1 MADFRL
7 GRLKFNWRGD
17 WAAATAYVIDDIVK
31 FGANTY
37 VATANH
43 TSVSTAAQW
52 YGTDAGSWSLHTEG
66 IYNAGDWAATTFYKN
81 NDIVKYGNILYRT
94 TTPHTS
100 TATFDPAKFSA
111 YLDGLKFEDTW
122 DSATEYQKGDIVT
135 YGGYSYIAL
144 QTSTAIQPN
153 NGIGVQWD
161 ILTTGFKVVGN
172 WNSTTTYK
180 PGDVVLL
187 GGNSYVAKTTN
198 INSSPASNPSDWDF
212 IVGGFTWRGTWD
224 VGTTYFPGDAVT
236 RNSNS
241 HICVAEN
248 TAQAPETDTNG
259 TYWNSLAE
267 GASANVLTTSGD
279 VLYQG
284 GAGPARLPIGTENKV
299 LTVSSEGYPAW
310 KESHV
315 THRVY
320 YVTPEG
326 SDLNAGNSI
335 TAAWRTVRHAVDNV
349 TGPATI
355 YVKAGTYNEI
365 LPMRIPEQVGIVGDN
380 LRTSRIQPRTGE
392 PSSVVKLT
400 LAQVPDASYRVLGS
414 TITSG
419 DGSKSGEIIDVREG
433 GSDIYVQTDGF
444 ENNKT
449 ADAYNLLTS
458 NTQFLVKE
466 TLAKAA
472 AGGVTITNPPGGDA
486 SVFEGKLAT
495 LIQDITANL
504 GYGGNDRVYDTLN
517 DWITNNY
524 WNGNEAEVVSI
535 LGYFTPLAKDV
546 INNETI
552 TVTGTHGLTQVI
564 NNSITDINT
573 ISANVTCV
581 VQDAA
586 ITTLVGVAT
595 TGLTSGLG
603 SITRDANQN
612 LWTTTDTFE
621 AGATDIAISSVT
633 PIMNENLTM
642 WMLGSTTMLKD
653 MVMDGMVGFVPSVS
667 DPKDLNTATIG
678 GVYVRLD
685 PNSPIKR
692 SPYVSN
698 CSCFG
703 ATGVGAIIDG
713 DVHAK
718 WDNTAQFTPTGAT
731 YNPSTGDLELTLGS
745 GHGLTTGSSIQ
756 LAQASITFNCTKNG
770 GASNHAYPRTTDP
783 VFGKEIPIIATS
795 NTTITINVG
804 VAAPADQYAHT
815 FVSASANAVIFD
827 NRSNKT
833 MVFDSWTQIHEDGG
847 VGFWCT
853 NKAGAEIVSC
863 FTYYC
868 HVSYASTRGGR
879 IRSLAGNSSWG
890 TYGIVSSGYDTTETT
905 LDGKIDGLSLEYDE
919 ATIVPGATDSIWLT
933 GERVIGLTSGAVGEI
948 ISVQAG
954 VSKILYRPFKGT
966 FVQNEVIDGQTSGV
980 QGNLVNNADAVGG
993 QNGFVLA
1000 ITGRTAAP
1008 VPGGSMEFV
1017 TGAGGLGEEPFT
1029 FVIANSSYTAPAGRG
1044 NLTVTRGLLG
1054 SAAASHLGLELITRY
1069 QYGGATNLS
1078 SAVNSASDSTIYVN
1092 TISGFSI
1099 GAYLI
1104 IGDEMMGITSFPT
1117 ATSMDVTR
1125 GVEGTNATAH
1135 NNGESVRAIEIKV
1148 VDQTDTLR
1156 DITSSQTDVRIT
1168 DASGFNINDYI
1179 KIDNEFMQVTQSQTD
1194 STGTALVVLAAEKP
1208 TRTFD
1213 GQDYKIRYG
1222 YSQVRLTGHDFL
1234 DLGTGNKI
1242 QTNWPGDPLVDPA
1255 PGNEVTEDFPG
1266 RVFFVSTDQDG
1277 NFTVGRYFKVNQ
1289 ATGSTTLNASSFD
1302 LSGLSSLRL
1311 GSIGAQLGESITEF
1325 SSDVT
1330 LSANSNQ
1337 KVPTQRAVKTYVDTT
1352 RTTKGYVFWAG
1363 SV

>member
-17 WAAATAYVIDDIVK
+17 WTAATAYVIDDIVK

-37 VATANH
+37 VASANH
-43 TSVSTAAQW
+43 TSVSSAAQW

-66 IYNAGDWAATTFYKN
+66 IYNAGEWAAATFYKL

-94 TTPHTS
+94 TTPHTT
-100 TATFDPAKFSA
+100 TATFDIAKFSA

-135 YGGYSYIAL
+135 YGGYSYVAL

-172 WNSTTTYK
+172 WDTTTTYK

-198 INSSPASNPSDWDF
+198 QNSSPSSNPTDWDF
-212 IVGGFTWRGTWD
+212 IVGGFTWKGTWD
-224 VGTTYFPGDAVT
+224 VGTTYYPGDAVT

-241 HICVAEN
+241 HICVTEN
-248 TAQAPETDTNG
+248 SAQAPETDVNG

-284 GAGPARLPIGTENKV
+284 GSGPARLPIGAENKV
-299 LTVSSEGYPAW
+299 LTVDSTGYPSW

-326 SDLNAGNSI
+326 SDLNAGSSI

-349 TGPATI
+349 VGPATI

-365 LPMRIPEQVGIVGDN
+365 LPMRVPEQVGIVGDN
-380 LRTSRIQPRTGE
+380 LRTSRIQARAGE

-400 LAQVPDASYRVLGS
+400 LAQVPDAQYRVLGS

-419 DGSKSGEIIDVREG
+419 DGSKTGEVIDVREG

-449 ADAYNLLTS
+449 GDSYNLLTS

-466 TLAKAA
+466 TLAQAA
-472 AGGVTITNPPGGDA
+472 AGGVTITSPPGGDA
-486 SVFEGKLAT
+486 SVFESKMAGLV
-495 LIQDITANL
+495 QDITANL
-504 GYGGNDRVYDTLN
+504 GYGGNDRVYDTVDN
-517 DWITNNY
+517 WITTNY
-524 WNGNEAEVVSI
+524 WNGGEAEVNQI
-535 LGYFTPLAKDV
+535 LGYLTPLMKDV
-546 INNETI
+546 INNTTI
-552 TVTGTHGLTQVI
+552 SVVGTHGLSQVK
-564 NNSITDINT
+564 NESITDISTVSGN
-573 ISANVTCV
+573 ATCI
-581 VQDAA
+581 VQEAT
-586 ITTLVGVAT
+586 ITTLIGVVT
-595 TGLTSGLG
+595 TGLGSGLG
-603 SITRDANQN
+603 SVTRDANAN
-612 LWTTTDTFE
+612 LWTVSDTYE
-621 AGATDIAISSVT
+621 AGASDIVISSVT
-633 PIMNENLTM
+633 PINNENLTM

-653 MVMDGMVGFVPSVS
+653 MVMDGMGGFVPSAS
-667 DPKDLNTATIG
+667 DPKDLNTATMG

-703 ATGVGAIIDG
+703 VTGVGAVIDG

-718 WDNTAQFTPTGAT
+718 WDNTAQFTPTNAS
-731 YNPSTGDLELTLGS
+731 YNPSTGDMTLTLGS
-745 GHGLTTGSSIQ
+745 GHGLTAGSSIQ
-756 LAQASITFNCTKNG
+756 LAQASITFTCAKDGNAT
-770 GASNHAYPRTTDP
+770 NHAYPRTTDP
-783 VFGKEIPIIATS
+783 YFGKEIVITS
-795 NTTITINVG
+795 ANSTDIVINVG
-804 VAAPADQYAHT
+804 IAAPADQYGHT
-815 FVSASANAVIFD
+815 FVSASTNAVTFD

-847 VGFWCT
+847 VGFWVT

-890 TYGIVSSGYDTTETT
+890 VYGIVSSGFDTNEST
-905 LDGKIDGLSLEYDE
+905 LDGKIDGLSLEYD
-919 ATIVPGATDSIWLT
+919 AGTIVAGAQDSIWLNE
-933 GERVIGLTSGAVGEI
+933 ERITGLTSGAVGEI

-954 VSKILYRPFKGT
+954 VGKILYRPFKGT
-966 FVQNEVIDGQTSGV
+966 FVQGETIDGLTSGV
-980 QGNLVNNADAVGG
+980 QGALLSNADAVGG

-1000 ITGRTAAP
+1000 ITGRSSAP

-1017 TGAGGLGEEPFT
+1017 TGPGGAGDEPFT
-1029 FVIANSSYTAPAGRG
+1029 FVIANSSYNPPSGRG

-1054 SAAASHLGLELITRY
+1054 SAAATHLGLELITRY
-1069 QYGGATNLS
+1069 QYGGASNLS
-1078 SAVNSASDSTIYVN
+1078 SAVNSSSETTIYVN
-1092 TISGFSI
+1092 SISGFSI
-1099 GAYLI
+1099 GAFCI
-1104 IGDEMMGITSFPT
+1104 VGDEMMGITSFPT

-1135 NNGESVRAIEIKV
+1135 TSGASVRAIEIKV

-1156 DITSSQTDVRIT
+1156 DLNNSQDNVRIS
-1168 DASGFNINDYI
+1168 DASGFNLNDYI
-1179 KIDNEFMQVTQSQTD
+1179 KIDNEFMQVTNSQTD
-1194 STGTALVVLAAEKP
+1194 TTGTSLVVLAAEKP

-1234 DLGTGNKI
+1234 DLGTGNKLN
-1242 QTNWPGDPLVDPA
+1242 TNWPGDPLVDPA

-1330 LSANSNQ
+1330 MSANSNQ
-1337 KVPTQRAVKTYVDTT
+1337 KVPTQRAVKTYIDTT